1 MTTRAYRNINAILW
15 FVAFLSTVATGY
27 GIGINDVMPSD
38 KQLEIFGGFRDG
50 TLTAFIAILAI
61 ASTFGNS
68 ILLMRSMERTAK
80 ADIHKAE
87 LHAAALA
94 GLGGKIDHCHE
105 SIGARLDRW
114 SEVRP
119 CVLGLRYGPDDEHKA
134 KHK

>member
-1 MTTRAYRNINAILW
+1 MTIRAYRNINAVLW
-15 FVAFLSTVATGY
+15 LIAFLSTVATGY
-27 GIGINDVMPSD
+27 GVGIQDVIPSD

-87 LHAAALA
+87 LHAAALQ
-94 GLGGKIDHCHE
+94 GLGNKVDHCHE
-105 SIGARLDRW
+105 SIGAKLDRW
-114 SEVRP
+114 SEDRP
-119 CVLGLRYGPDDEHKA
+119 CVLGLRYGPPDEK
-134 KHK
+134 KHE

>member
-1 MTTRAYRNINAILW
+1 MATVMTAY
-15 FVAFLSTVATGY
+15 G
-27 GIGINDVMPSD
+27 GINEYLPSD

-68 ILLMRSMERTAK
+68 ILLMRSMERSAK

-87 LHAAALA
+87 IHAAALA

-105 SIGARLDRW
+105 SIGNKLDRW
-114 SEVRP
+114 AEDRP
-119 CVLGLRYGPDDEHKA
+119 CVLGLRYGPSDETK
-134 KHK
+134 KG